1 MPGMMKRNKICPD
14 CGTEYL
20 PHVEKC
26 ADCGAVLL
34 FHEEHEK
41 AQEEKERFREQAVDN
56 EVAVREGDL
65 NWMSELRTVLV
76 DSGIP
81 CAVRSDTGC
90 GKSCCGT
97 CRLVVSR
104 SDVARAQELI
114 EEYFMEIHPEMRAS
128 RELLREG
135 KCPAC
140 GSPVGAGDH
149 ACPDCGLV
157 LVVEEEE
164 NGD

>member
-1 MPGMMKRNKICPD
+1 MMSRNKICPD

-20 PHVEKC
+20 LHIEKC

-34 FHEEHEK
+34 LHEEYEK
-41 AQEEKERFREQAVDN
+41 ARLEEERLRQQAVDD

-65 NWMSELRTVLV
+65 SWMSELYSVLI

-81 CAVRSDTGC
+81 CAVRSDSCC
-90 GKSCCGT
+90 GKSCRPT

-104 SDVARAQELI
+104 DDVQRALERI
-114 EEYFMEIHPEMRAS
+114 EEYFAEMHPEIRAS
-128 RELLREG
+128 RELLMEG

-140 GSPVGAGDH
+140 GFPVGADVR
-149 ACPDCGLV
+149 ACPDCGLM
-157 LVVEEEE
+157 LLIEEEE
-164 NGD
+164 KAGD